1 MKRMVKWMLIWSSY
15 FLLIWLGAA
24 GSIVSFGSALSI
36 PADYPAITYGCA
48 AVAAVMAALYG
59 IPRKGVRWIFAGAFA
74 VLLAFCLYAVR
85 QDLTRGAAYVGS
97 LVSIEYSK
105 EIEGI
110 DYLVP
115 LENLTQGQIRD
126 VITIFFAG
134 SGALLSWFLAWAV
147 TRKNRR
153 YLGVILTLP
162 FLAAALVITREPN
175 WAGVLFLFPFWA
187 ALVLSGRRQGKDE
200 IDRAKLVLLALPA
213 SAALSAVLFFSLGKD
228 TYSRPDTIDHLRSR
242 IMGELT
248 LEEGE
253 SSMAHGNNR
262 PVSEDIDLKG
272 RGNLRFTGE
281 IVLDIFSEN
290 PSRLYLRGRSGA
302 RYTGSAWTAFA
313 DEAYEGM
320 DFSMY
325 PMNIAPQYF
334 GWYPT
339 NSIVIDP
346 RPLAANFVFTPY
358 NLDMEDMLELVPV
371 RDLFYESKDSEPYS
385 FTYMDL
391 MGESLYDFD
400 RELEEGFEAYDQ
412 FVMDQYLQVPGELR
426 TRLEALADNEIL
438 RDWDGIESESDLI
451 QQVVSFLSSYQYT
464 LTPGAV
470 PRGEDFVEYFLFQS
484 RQGYC
489 VHFASSATLLLRTLG
504 IPARYAEGYAVA
516 AEDFGQDGW
525 AQVRDRRGHAW
536 VEVYYRGL
544 GWQPLEVTPG
554 GIAATEQVLEAES
567 SAPVESSGESSALAE
582 SSLEASAPRED
593 SSQPEAAVEEPQS
606 GKESNFWPLWVCIVL
621 LVLVMCIILRRR
633 WRAAMRRKEFY
644 ESGRN
649 QAVVSMYGYLVQLRP
664 YGAVISAEVKELALK
679 AKYSQQGVTEE
690 ETQTIQRYT
699 QEQVIKVKNGLPFWR
714 RMVFRYVRALG

>member
-15 FLLIWLGAA
+15 FLLIWLGSA
-24 GSIVSFGSALSI
+24 GSIISFGSALSI
-36 PADYPAITYGCA
+36 PADYPVITYGCA

-59 IPRKGVRWIFAGAFA
+59 IPRKGVRWIFAGASA
-74 VLLAFCLYAVR
+74 VLLVFCLYTVR

-110 DYLVP
+110 EYFVP
-115 LENLTQGQIRD
+115 LENLPQGQIRD
-126 VITIFFAG
+126 VITIFFEG
-134 SGALLSWFLAWAV
+134 LGALLSWFLAWAV
-147 TRKNRR
+147 ARKNRR

-162 FLAAALVITREPN
+162 FLAVALVITREPN

-200 IDRAKLVLLALPA
+200 VDRAKLVLLALPV

-228 TYSRPDTIDHLRSR
+228 TYSRPDTVDHLRSR

-248 LEEGE
+248 LEEGD
-253 SSMAHGNNR
+253 SSVAHDSGR
-262 PVSEDIDLKG
+262 PVSEDIDLQG

-281 IVLDIFSEN
+281 IVLDVFSGN
-290 PSRLYLRGRSGA
+290 PGRLYLRGRSGA
-302 RYTGSAWTAFA
+302 KYTGSAWTAFA

-334 GWYPT
+334 EWYPT
-339 NSIVIDP
+339 DSIVIAP
-346 RPLAANFVFTPY
+346 RPVTANFVFTPY
-358 NLDMEDMLELVPV
+358 NFDVENMTELIPV
-371 RDLFYESKDSEPYS
+371 RDLFYEPKDSEPYS

-391 MGESLYDFD
+391 MGKALYHLDG
-400 RELEEGFEAYDQ
+400 ELEAGFEAYDQ
-412 FVMDQYLQVPGELR
+412 FVMDQYLQVPEGLR
-426 TRLEALADNEIL
+426 TRLETLADNEIL
-438 RDWDGIESESDLI
+438 RDGDEIESESDLI

-484 RQGYC
+484 QQGYC
-489 VHFASSATLLLRTLG
+489 VHFASSAALLLRTLG

-516 AEDFGQDGW
+516 TEDFGEDGW
-525 AQVRDRRGHAW
+525 AQVRDKRGHAW

-554 GIAATEQVLEAES
+554 GMTAAEQVLEAES
-567 SAPVESSGESSALAE
+567 SAPAESSGESSAPAE
-582 SSLEASAPRED
+582 SSLEMSVPRED
-593 SSQPEAAVEEPQS
+593 SSQPEEAVEKPQMDA
-606 GKESNFWPLWVCIVL
+606 ESNIWPLWVCIVL
-621 LVLVMCIILRRR
+621 LALVVCIILRRC

-649 QAVVSMYGYLVQLRP
+649 QAAVSMYGYLVQLHP
-664 YGAVISAEVKELALK
+664 YGAVISPEIKELALK

-690 ETQTIQRYT
+690 EAQTIQRYT

-714 RMVFRYVRALG
+714 RIVFRYVRALG